1 MATFSF
7 EEGLSPDAGGDKFVP
22 ASRTKIKQESAVP
35 DPTDI
40 LPANSTKQGR
50 LPKDPSIQEAIVNAA
65 KEFNVP
71 PEFALALADQESG
84 YNVNAHNDEFGA
96 DGPFQFTPDSAK
108 LHGLEYGKDTRDVTK
123 SARAAMKDFA
133 AQMAVGGTD
142 WAIKHH
148 FAGPNIK
155 GHGPKTRQYLADVT
169 KRAQDIRRL
178 LENPDAPVS
187 TASVKKAG
195 PKTFSFEEGYGETL
209 ASTPPVREQKAPI
222 QAGFIDHAVSFLGN
236 SSEAIQDAG
245 KRTFDFVW
253 QRLKDGPDEYLGKK
267 RIGVRRS
274 EQEVEDQI
282 KKEQALPWWK
292 QRSVADHMDPD
303 YWSKRRAQ
311 LKAEVIPALQTD
323 PGTDAVNKRRAEA
336 ERAKHTEVDPDA
348 PWYNRI
354 AQAFG
359 NPFDAFLNE
368 SLPVNALKALSN
380 APERVTENFWKARQV
395 AMQENIVAHP
405 EQFPEVAVQAA
416 QQAINARKEK
426 QEPGVR
432 EMWNDLKSAAASD
445 PAKFVGTLGRAF
457 MADPEMVMA
466 PGGVGLKVVADA
478 KKAATGASVAGK
490 VAQTADKIIDAGTT
504 GAALNMGMEAAS
516 KTAKNE
522 EITGS
527 DMGFTAAVGFG
538 LSGALG
544 PLFGRKGSAAR
555 EKIKS
560 GDINSVD
567 LDNIIKEA
575 AKESVATEG
584 IVNSHNPISATVKHQ
599 IEEATGIK
607 FESEADLKAH
617 LQAVRKEWREL
628 FKERDLHGQF
638 QRALAEE
645 RTLRTQQ
652 LADDAAA
659 KQAGDAKDASVESAY
674 VARREEIRNQYESDW
689 QEALAARDRAA
700 LTRDHSEAIH
710 ENTLRDATAKLDEQ
724 EIIDAAFQGSPQV
737 REAMLRSAQ
746 RDAKLRVPKWQR
758 GEIDPKLVAR
768 LGIGSLFAGTAF
780 AIAPEGEKTGA
791 AFAAGLA
798 GLLIPGGGRVLDRMR
813 QSGIVSSE
821 GDIIGLL
828 VQKGKLKPDV
838 DAQQVRLAEAET
850 IGRAKQ
856 GDQGSYKK
864 LYEDNFP
871 RIKRFAKQYVREAGP
886 KLGIDAEDIAQN
898 TFIQA
903 FRNLDKFNGTSGFY
917 TWLYAI
923 AKNEGLQAIR
933 EAQNLKG
940 GGQFKITS
948 MHSPSGADAPGDLGA
963 GHLEGGNSAIKGE
976 VENAAADIDTPE
988 GIAIREEVKQQ
999 LTAAIGKLPEKQRE
1013 VFLLNRVE
1021 QYTAQEIA
1029 EMKGRPIGSILS
1041 DIKRAQDAVT
1051 TALEK
1056 GYGAKKIV
1064 ATPETSANVSAELP
1078 KRGRG
1083 RPRLQRGEVDPKL
1096 LAKITGVAG
1105 TASLAAFLVDNED
1118 GKRSKAT
1125 AAIGGA
1131 ALGLLLFGGGGRGL
1145 RSAVSMID
1153 DAAGVASTR
1162 LLNAS
1167 PKIFRRAQN
1176 AERRILENTHHH
1188 ITEVDQFLVR
1198 LNKLSKEGQQV
1209 VTRALLTG
1217 HSAVITRVIGAIADK
1232 ELTAGY
1238 AKVRAVLDSIG
1249 DKLVQLNRFK
1259 RGDVEYFP
1267 RIVKDRDGLFKAI
1280 GKKDSDSLKDLLTKA
1295 NAESIKKNGRPL
1307 SQIEESSLI
1316 NQALFVDKRANQP
1329 GWSKNRGIE
1338 EITPELLQ
1346 YYATPAESIHTYIRS
1361 AVQDIEKA
1369 KFFGRYA
1376 KNMPK
1381 GQFEFLDTDRSIN
1394 NMLAEE
1400 IKSGELTHEQA
1411 NEIADILKARFGK
1424 GEVSEVELIRNIK
1437 NVGNIGLL
1445 GNLWSASSQLADVA
1459 LQVHVQSLTS
1469 TLRSVT
1475 KQLTGRSIISV
1486 KDLGLVDHI
1495 SEEFAGQL
1503 RTTRWFNNFAKVSL
1517 FSGMDKFGKNTALNA
1532 ALIRAKGLAASD
1544 SGQLKL
1550 ANKYHDMFGDD
1561 FQKLVSELKA
1571 GKVTDLTRE
1580 YAWLELSRTQ
1590 PISRLEMPVAY
1601 LNNPNLRTFW
1611 WLKSFT
1617 VKQFDLLRRDAYNEI
1632 KKGNVGKGLK
1642 NLVSAGVAMG
1652 VGGAGTQIVKDW
1664 MLGRDPKLD
1673 LGEVPLN
1680 MLRNLGFSQ
1689 YILDHMTGVSK
1700 EEAAA
1705 AREAGDTRA
1714 RAQRAAPLEA
1724 LADIVAPPYKMFQDI
1739 ITGNPKAAR
1748 YLVPIVGPYVAER
1761 LKTAEAERKQIE
1773 KETQ

>member
-1 MATFSF
+1 
-7 EEGLSPDAGGDKFVP
+7 
-22 ASRTKIKQESAVP
+22 
-35 DPTDI
+35 
-40 LPANSTKQGR
+40 
-50 LPKDPSIQEAIVNAA
+50 
-65 KEFNVP
+65 
-71 PEFALALADQESG
+71 
-84 YNVNAHNDEFGA
+84 
-96 DGPFQFTPDSAK
+96 
-108 LHGLEYGKDTRDVTK
+108 
-123 SARAAMKDFA
+123 
-133 AQMAVGGTD
+133 
-142 WAIKHH
+142 
-148 FAGPNIK
+148 
-155 GHGPKTRQYLADVT
+155 
-169 KRAQDIRRL
+169 
-178 LENPDAPVS
+178 
-187 TASVKKAG
+187 
-195 PKTFSFEEGYGETL
+195 
-209 ASTPPVREQKAPI
+209 
-222 QAGFIDHAVSFLGN
+222 
-236 SSEAIQDAG
+236 
-245 KRTFDFVW
+245 
-253 QRLKDGPDEYLGKK
+253 
-267 RIGVRRS
+267 
-274 EQEVEDQI
+274 
-282 KKEQALPWWK
+282 
-292 QRSVADHMDPD
+292 
-303 YWSKRRAQ
+303 
-311 LKAEVIPALQTD
+311 
-323 PGTDAVNKRRAEA
+323 
-336 ERAKHTEVDPDA
+336 
-348 PWYNRI
+348 
-354 AQAFG
+354 
-359 NPFDAFLNE
+359 
-368 SLPVNALKALSN
+368 
-380 APERVTENFWKARQV
+380 
-395 AMQENIVAHP
+395 
-405 EQFPEVAVQAA
+405 
-416 QQAINARKEK
+416 
-426 QEPGVR
+426 
-432 EMWNDLKSAAASD
+432 
-445 PAKFVGTLGRAF
+445 
-457 MADPEMVMA
+457 
-466 PGGVGLKVVADA
+466 
-478 KKAATGASVAGK
+478 
-490 VAQTADKIIDAGTT
+490 
-504 GAALNMGMEAAS
+504 
-516 KTAKNE
+516 
-522 EITGS
+522 
-527 DMGFTAAVGFG
+527 
-538 LSGALG
+538 
-544 PLFGRKGSAAR
+544 
-555 EKIKS
+555 
-560 GDINSVD
+560 
-567 LDNIIKEA
+567 
-575 AKESVATEG
+575 
-584 IVNSHNPISATVKHQ
+584 
-599 IEEATGIK
+599 
-607 FESEADLKAH
+607 
-617 LQAVRKEWREL
+617 
-628 FKERDLHGQF
+628 
-638 QRALAEE
+638 
-645 RTLRTQQ
+645 
-652 LADDAAA
+652 
-659 KQAGDAKDASVESAY
+659 
-674 VARREEIRNQYESDW
+674 
-689 QEALAARDRAA
+689 
-700 LTRDHSEAIH
+700 
-710 ENTLRDATAKLDEQ
+710 
-724 EIIDAAFQGSPQV
+724 
-737 REAMLRSAQ
+737 
-746 RDAKLRVPKWQR
+746 
-758 GEIDPKLVAR
+758 
-768 LGIGSLFAGTAF
+768 
-780 AIAPEGEKTGA
+780 
-791 AFAAGLA
+791 
-798 GLLIPGGGRVLDRMR
+798 
-813 QSGIVSSE
+813 
-821 GDIIGLL
+821 
-828 VQKGKLKPDV
+828 
-838 DAQQVRLAEAET
+838 
-850 IGRAKQ
+850 
-856 GDQGSYKK
+856 
-864 LYEDNFP
+864 
-871 RIKRFAKQYVREAGP
+871 
-886 KLGIDAEDIAQN
+886 
-898 TFIQA
+898 
-903 FRNLDKFNGTSGFY
+903 
-917 TWLYAI
+917 
-923 AKNEGLQAIR
+923 
-933 EAQNLKG
+933 
-940 GGQFKITS
+940 
-948 MHSPSGADAPGDLGA
+948 
-963 GHLEGGNSAIKGE
+963 
-976 VENAAADIDTPE
+976 
-988 GIAIREEVKQQ
+988 
-999 LTAAIGKLPEKQRE
+999 
-1013 VFLLNRVE
+1013 LNRVE

-1761 LKTAEAERKQIE
+1761 LKTAEVERKQIE